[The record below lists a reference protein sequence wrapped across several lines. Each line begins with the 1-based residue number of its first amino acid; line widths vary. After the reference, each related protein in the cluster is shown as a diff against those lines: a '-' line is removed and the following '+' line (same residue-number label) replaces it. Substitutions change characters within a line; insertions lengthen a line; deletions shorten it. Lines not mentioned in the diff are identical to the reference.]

1 MNTDLAEPF
10 PRVQPP
16 PEPLLRRLRFGF
28 GEGVR
33 LARRLLAPGLLGLTL
48 TLAGCA
54 GIQQQAA
61 GPQDAELA
69 QERLKPSFPMVDL
82 VTPASD
88 VWKRIRLG
96 YAIPNLDTAEVETW
110 TEFYASRPEMVNR
123 LMQRAT
129 KYLYYV
135 VDEINRRGLPTELAL
150 LPFVE
155 SGWDPTALSSAQA
168 SGLWQ
173 FIPSTG
179 RHFKLQQNEWLDE
192 RRDLV
197 ASTKA
202 ALDYLEYLFN
212 FQGDWYLALA
222 SYNWG
227 EGSVQR
233 AIQKNLDQGLRTDY
247 AALTMPAET
256 RNYVPKL
263 QAIKNIVAQPQRYGI
278 TLPPLENQPYFVTVA
293 KSRDIDVAL
302 AARLAG
308 MPLEE
313 FIALNPAFKR
323 GVIPAREE
331 RQILLPVGQVDVFLA
346 NLDAYDGPLVTPTKV
361 AAAPARQAAARQSS
375 AARVHKVRSGDTLYK
390 IANRYRTT
398 VKTLQTLN
406 RMKNSNL
413 RVGQVIRV
421 PGTGRG

>member
-1 MNTDLAEPF
+1 MDPLQPLPYIE
-10 PRVQPP
+10 PP
-16 PEPLLRRLRFGF
+16 PEWRRCRLTDRLLSARG
-28 GEGVR
+28 R
-33 LARRLLAPGLLGLTL
+33 LAVGMATLAVA
-48 TLAGCA
+48 LAGC
-54 GIQQQAA
+54 GNLQQAA
-61 GPQDAELA
+61 GPQDGALA
-69 QERLKPSFPMVDL
+69 QAAAATGTERLQPSFPTVDL
-82 VTPASD
+82 VVPAGD
-88 VWKRIRLG
+88 VWKRIRRG
-96 YAIPNLDTAEVETW
+96 YAIPNLDSAEVDTW
-110 TEFYASRPEMVNR
+110 TEFYAARPDMVHR
-123 LMQRAT
+123 LMQRST

-155 SGWDPTALSSAQA
+155 SGWDPTALSRSQA

-233 AIQKNLDQGLRTDY
+233 AMQKNQEQGLRTDY
-247 AALTMPAET
+247 LALTMPAET

-278 TLPPLENQPYFVTVA
+278 TLPPLENQPYFVTVP
-293 KSRDIDVAL
+293 KFQDIDVAL
-302 AARLAG
+302 AARLADV
-308 MPLEE
+308 PLEE
-313 FIALNPAFKR
+313 FTALNPAFKR
-323 GVIPAREE
+323 GVIPARDQ

-346 NLDAYDGPLVTPTKV
+346 NLDAYDGPLVSPSKV
-361 AAAPARQAAARQSS
+361 VAS
-375 AARVHKVRSGDTLYK
+375 AARPSGAALVHKVRSGDTLYK
-390 IANRYRTT
+390 IAARYRTT
-398 VKTLQTLN
+398 VKTLQSMN
-406 RMKNSNL
+406 RMKSSHLRIGQVL
-413 RVGQVIRV
+413 RV
-421 PGTGRG
+421 PATGRG

>member
-1 MNTDLAEPF
+1 M
-10 PRVQPP
+10 RWV
-16 PEPLLRRLRFGF
+16 RRFLG
-28 GEGVR
+28 
-33 LARRLLAPGLLGLTL
+33 PGLACLAVA
-48 TLAGCA
+48 LAGCS
-54 GIQQQAA
+54 GMQQATGPLDSALADAAAAA
-61 GPQDAELA
+61 GTD
-69 QERLKPSFPMVDL
+69 RLKPSFPMVDL
-82 VTPASD
+82 VSPASD
-88 VWKRIRLG
+88 VWKRIRRG
-96 YAIPNLDTAEVETW
+96 YAIPNLDSPEVDTW
-110 TEFYASRPEMVNR
+110 TEFYASRPDMINR
-123 LMQRAT
+123 LMQRST

-155 SGWDPTALSSAQA
+155 SGWDPTALSRSQA

-179 RHFKLQQNEWLDE
+179 RHFKLQQDEWLDE
-192 RRDLV
+192 RRDPV

-212 FQGDWYLALA
+212 FQGDWHLALA

-247 AALTMPAET
+247 LSLTMPAET

-278 TLPPLENQPYFVTVA
+278 VLPPLDNQPYFVTVP
-293 KSRDIDVAL
+293 KSADIDVNL

-308 MPLEE
+308 IPLEE
-313 FIALNPAFKR
+313 FTALNPGFKR
-323 GVIPAREE
+323 GVIPARDQ

-346 NLDAYDGPLVTPTKV
+346 NLDAYDGPLVSTPAVV
-361 AAAPARQAAARQSS
+361 ARTAAQPAGAATR
-375 AARVHKVRSGDTLYK
+375 ARVHKVRSGETLYK
-390 IANRYRTT
+390 IAARYRTT
-398 VKTLQTLN
+398 VKALQAMN
-406 RMKNSNL
+406 RMKNSRL
-413 RVGQVIRV
+413 TVGQVLRV
-421 PGTGRG
+421 PATGRG